1 VYNRSLLR
9 GIYVSLLLV
18 CCGCGEKSYPLAKV
32 SGKITKGGQPVPGA
46 SILFQ
51 PMATS
56 ADGSAGP
63 GSFGISDAE
72 GRYELK
78 TYKLKT
84 EGAVVGRHRVTI
96 NLPLPPG
103 IPDDGAVDPS
113 LMSPMRFRDG
123 SLQIEV
129 PQKGLE
135 SADFELNE
143 K

>member
-1 VYNRSLLR
+1 MYNRLSLS
-9 GIYVSLLLV
+9 GIYVSIILV
-18 CCGCGEKSYPLAKV
+18 VCGCGEKSYPLAKV
-32 SGKITKGGQPVPGA
+32 TGKVTKGGQPVPGA
-46 SILFQ
+46 SVLFQ

-63 GSFGISDAE
+63 GSFGICDTE

-84 EGAVVGRHRVTI
+84 EGAVVGQHRVTI

-103 IPDDGAVDPS
+103 IPDDGTIDPS
-113 LMSPMRFRDG
+113 LMAPMRFRDG

-129 PQKGLE
+129 PQNGLD
-135 SADFELNE
+135 SANFELND